1 MKDVMLLKN
10 EEIKYKAIK
19 KLSDEY
25 LKFYNSLKSKSKS
38 EIMIKAYELVCKNE
52 IKELYMYDDN
62 KLSDYKAILKM
73 DNPLDELYKVWLSFD
88 ETVYMVMKEN
98 FHVYM
103 SRRARINDKQER

>member
-1 MKDVMLLKN
+1 MEKIDN
-10 EEIKYKAIK
+10 EKIKSKAIK
-19 KLSDEY
+19 KLTDEY
-25 LKFYNSLKSKSKS
+25 FEFYNSLKNKSKS
-38 EIMIKAYELVCKNE
+38 EIIIKAYELVCKNE

-73 DNPLDELYKVWLSFD
+73 DKPLDELYKVWLSFD

-103 SRRARINDKQER
+103 SRQARINDKQER

>member
-1 MKDVMLLKN
+1 MEKIDN
-10 EEIKYKAIK
+10 EKIKSKAIK
-19 KLSDEY
+19 KLTDEY
-25 LKFYNSLKSKSKS
+25 FEFYNSLKNKSKS
-38 EIMIKAYELVCKNE
+38 EILIKAYELVCKNE

-73 DNPLDELYKVWLSFD
+73 DKPLDELYKVWLSFD

-103 SRRARINDKQER
+103 SRQVITNDKQER